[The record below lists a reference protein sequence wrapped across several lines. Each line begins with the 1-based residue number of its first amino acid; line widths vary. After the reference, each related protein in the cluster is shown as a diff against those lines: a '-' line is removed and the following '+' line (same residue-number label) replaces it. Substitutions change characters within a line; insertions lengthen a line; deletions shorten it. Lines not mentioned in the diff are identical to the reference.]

1 MPLSQSHFLFMRDV
15 SIDAIA
21 EVRHLRELCEKYQ
34 LERREILAKFSDEEL
49 AKIYNGMGPD
59 AFPDWMRK
67 ALDALH
73 PSLKCVVLIH
83 DVENELSDGTE
94 ESFQA
99 SNDRFRHNGIKVA
112 KIEFKWYNPR
122 RYLVMFDAAKYAA
135 VCQLFGW
142 SFWARD
148 RIKKAAWMARCLL
161 KSIKD

>member
-1 MPLSQSHFLFMRDV
+1 MSQKITSD
-15 SIDAIA
+15 DIA
-21 EVRHLRELCEKYQ
+21 AVRHLREQCEKYQ
-34 LERREILAKFSDEEL
+34 LENRGILAKFTDAEL
-49 AKIYNGMGPD
+49 AKIYNGMGPE

-94 ESFQA
+94 EGFWA
-99 SNDRFRHNGIKVA
+99 SNDRFRHNGVKVA
-112 KIEFKWYNPR
+112 KIEYKWYNPR

-142 SFWARD
+142 PFWARE
-148 RIKKAAWMARCLL
+148 RIKKAKWMVRCLL
-161 KSIKD
+161 ESIKD